1 VVVSI
6 FGESAEDRRDF
17 RMGLAG
23 LLAGVHALR
32 ILAERGVASP
42 ADIRLSTD
50 GIGKMLDQITTW
62 KEGER
67 ERLDSMLRNLVEA
80 AELNFGKTN
89 G

>member
-1 VVVSI
+1 MSI